1 MKISEH
7 PVLQVIRHTLTPI
20 MAAAMLAALTLL
32 HGVQFT
38 HQYVALAVIIML
50 LVARFLFDID
60 LDSDGREKYFWS
72 ILTIW
77 VTMRWCGVLALLAL
91 IVYAAG
97 LSGIFNHNI
106 LIAWAVITP
115 FALVLLQVVLRHL
128 FFRYYTKQSSFE
140 KAVIVGVNEL
150 SLKLS
155 KSLQQQQNGGI
166 KGLDF
171 FDDRDVSRLPENIPL
186 LGGLKDVH
194 NFVVREQIKV
204 VYIALSM
211 TEQSRIHYLL
221 DELRD
226 TTVSLYYL
234 PDVFM
239 YDMIQSRFF
248 TTEGIPLISLCES
261 PFIGKKAL
269 IKRLSDLI
277 LSSLILILIS
287 PLLVLIAIAVKITS
301 PGPVIFKQLRYGL
314 DGQAI
319 EVYKFR
325 SMTVCENNGAKVRQ
339 ASRDDYRVTPL
350 GAFLR
355 KQSLDELPQF
365 VNVFQGRMSIV
376 GPRPHAV
383 AHNELYRKQIKGYMI
398 RHKVKPGITG
408 WAQINGYRG
417 ETDTIE
423 KMQARIEYDLNY
435 LRHWSLSLDLI
446 IIFKT
451 MSVIFKDENAY

>member
-7 PVLQVIRHTLTPI
+7 PVLQVIRHTLTPF
-20 MAAAMLAALTLL
+20 MAAAMLAILTLL

-50 LVARFLFDID
+50 LVARFLYNID
-60 LDSDGREKYFWS
+60 VDSDGRGKYFWS

-77 VTMRWCGVLALLAL
+77 VSMRWCGVLALLTL

-97 LSGIFNHNI
+97 LSTIFEPDI
-106 LIAWAVITP
+106 LLQWAILTP
-115 FALVLLQVVLRHL
+115 FVLVFFQMVVRSL
-128 FFRYYTKQSSFE
+128 FFRYFSKQSFFE

-150 SLKLS
+150 SIKLA
-155 KSLQQQQNGGI
+155 KTLQQQQNGGI
-166 KGLDF
+166 DGLHF
-171 FDDRDVSRLPENIPL
+171 FDDRDVSRLPETIPL
-186 LGGLKDVH
+186 MGGLKDVH
-194 NFVVREQIKV
+194 HYVVSEHIKV

-211 TEQSRIHYLL
+211 TEQSRIHFLL

-261 PFIGKKAL
+261 PFIGKKAI

-277 LSSLILILIS
+277 LASLILILIS
-287 PLLVLIAIAVKITS
+287 PLLALIAIGVKLSST
-301 PGPVIFKQLRYGL
+301 GPIIFKQLRYGL

-325 SMTVCENNGAKVRQ
+325 SMTVCENSAHIQQ
-339 ASRDDYRVTPL
+339 ATRNDSRITPF
-350 GAFLR
+350 GAFIR
-355 KQSLDELPQF
+355 SKSLDELPQF
-365 VNVFQGRMSIV
+365 INVIQGRMSIV

-417 ETDTIE
+417 ETDTID

-435 LRHWSLSLDLI
+435 LRHWSLSLDLL

-451 MSVIFKDENAY
+451 LTVVMKDENAY

>member
-1 MKISEH
+1 MKINEH
-7 PVLQVIRHTLTPI
+7 PVLQVLRHTLTPV
-20 MAAAMLAALTLL
+20 MAATMLAALTLL
-32 HGVQFT
+32 HGVHFT

-50 LVARFLFDID
+50 LVARFLYNID
-60 LDSDGREKYFWS
+60 LDTEGREKYFWP
-72 ILTIW
+72 ILILW
-77 VTMRWCGVLALLAL
+77 LSMRWCGVLALLIG

-97 LSGIFNHNI
+97 LSDMFDHT
-106 LIAWAVITP
+106 LLLQWAIITP
-115 FALVLLQVVLRHL
+115 FALVFLQMVLRNL
-128 FFRYYTKQSSFE
+128 FFRYYTKESFFE
-140 KAVIVGVNEL
+140 NAVIVGVNEL
-150 SLKLS
+150 SIKLA
-155 KSLQQQQNGGI
+155 KNLQQQQIGET
-166 KGLDF
+166 KHLTF
-171 FDDRDVSRLPENIPL
+171 FDDRDVSRLPESIPL
-186 LGGLKDVH
+186 AGGLDDVH
-194 NFVVREQIKV
+194 QYVVNEQIKV

-248 TTEGIPLISLCES
+248 TTSGIPLISLCES
-261 PFIGKKAL
+261 PFIGKKAI

-277 LSSLILILIS
+277 LSSIILILIS
-287 PLLVLIAIAVKITS
+287 PILVLLAIAVKLSS
-301 PGPVIFKQLRYGL
+301 PGPIIFKQLRYGL

-325 SMTVCENNGAKVRQ
+325 SMTVCENNADIQQ
-339 ASRDDYRVTPL
+339 ATRNDSRITPL

-365 VNVFQGRMSIV
+365 INVFQGRMSIV

-408 WAQINGYRG
+408 WAQINGFRG
-417 ETDTIE
+417 ETDTID
-423 KMQARIEYDLNY
+423 KMEARIEYDLNY
-435 LRHWSLSLDLI
+435 LRHWSLSLDLL

-451 MSVIFKDENAY
+451 LGVIFKDENAY

>member
-7 PVLQVIRHTLTPI
+7 PALQVIRHTLTPV
-20 MAAAMLAALTLL
+20 MAAAMLALLTLL
-32 HGVQFT
+32 HGEQFT
-38 HQYVALAVIIML
+38 GQYVALAVIIML

-60 LDSDGREKYFWS
+60 LDAHERINYFWS
-72 ILTIW
+72 ILVIW
-77 VTMRWCGVLALLAL
+77 VSMRWCGVVALLAL
-91 IVYAAG
+91 IIYAAG
-97 LSGIFNHNI
+97 LFDLFKPEI
-106 LIAWAVITP
+106 LLQWAIITP
-115 FALVLLQVVLRHL
+115 FVLVLFQMVIRFL
-128 FFRYYTKQSSFE
+128 FFRYYHKQSFFE

-150 SLKLS
+150 SIKLA
-155 KSLQQQQNGGI
+155 KTIQQQVVGGT
-166 KGLDF
+166 LTMNF
-171 FDDRDVSRLPENIPL
+171 FDDRDVSRLPESMPL
-186 LGGLKDVH
+186 VGGLKDVH
-194 NFVVREQIKV
+194 QFVVKEHIKI

-277 LSSLILILIS
+277 LSSLILIVIS
-287 PLLVLIAIAVKITS
+287 PLLALIAIGVKISS
-301 PGPVIFKQLRYGL
+301 PGPIIFKQLRYGL

-325 SMTVCENNGAKVRQ
+325 SMSVCENNDNIIQ
-339 ASRDDYRVTPL
+339 ATRNDSRITPF

-365 VNVFQGRMSIV
+365 INVFQGRMSIV

-435 LRHWSLSLDLI
+435 LRNWSLSLDLLI
-446 IIFKT
+446 ILKT
-451 MSVIFKDENAY
+451 LGVVFKDENAY

>member
-7 PVLQVIRHTLTPI
+7 PALQVIRHTLTPV
-20 MAAAMLAALTLL
+20 MAAAMLALLTLL
-32 HGVQFT
+32 HGEQFT
-38 HQYVALAVIIML
+38 GQYVALAVIIML

-60 LDSDGREKYFWS
+60 LDAHGRINYFWS
-72 ILTIW
+72 ILVIW
-77 VTMRWCGVLALLAL
+77 VSMRWCGVLALLAL
-91 IVYAAG
+91 IIYAAG
-97 LSGIFNHNI
+97 LFDLFKPDI
-106 LIAWAVITP
+106 LLQWAIITP
-115 FALVLLQVVLRHL
+115 FVLVLFQMVIRFL
-128 FFRYYTKQSSFE
+128 FFRYYHKQSFFE

-150 SLKLS
+150 SIKLA
-155 KSLQQQQNGGI
+155 KTIQQQVVGGT
-166 KGLDF
+166 LTMNF
-171 FDDRDVSRLPENIPL
+171 FDDRDVSRLPESMPL
-186 LGGLKDVH
+186 VGGLKDVH
-194 NFVVREQIKV
+194 QFVVKERIKI

-277 LSSLILILIS
+277 LSSLILMAIS
-287 PLLVLIAIAVKITS
+287 PLLALIAIGVKLSS
-301 PGPVIFKQLRYGL
+301 PGPIIFKQLRYGL

-325 SMTVCENNGAKVRQ
+325 SMTVCENNDNIVQ
-339 ASRDDYRVTPL
+339 ATRNDSRITPF

-365 VNVFQGRMSIV
+365 INVFQGRMSIV

-435 LRHWSLSLDLI
+435 LRNWSLSLDLLI
-446 IIFKT
+446 ILKT
-451 MSVIFKDENAY
+451 LGVVFKDENAY